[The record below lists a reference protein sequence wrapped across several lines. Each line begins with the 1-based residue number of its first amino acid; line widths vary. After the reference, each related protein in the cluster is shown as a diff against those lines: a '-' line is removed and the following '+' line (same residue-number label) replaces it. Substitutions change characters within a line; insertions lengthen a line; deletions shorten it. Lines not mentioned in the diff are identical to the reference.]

1 MSSSAHDL
9 LSFSVF
15 SLFPLPL
22 LQVKSN
28 AVRALGNLLHFLSVS
43 QLTRPGFQRP
53 LEEAVSALVTT
64 VQSEATMKV
73 RWNACYALGNAFR
86 NPALPLDSAS
96 WSGDAFSALCCV
108 VTSCQNFKVRIKS
121 AAALSVPACRHC
133 YGDAERFGHVWRSL
147 AAALEHSEETQDF
160 LEYRYCSSLRHT
172 LTHTLTHLLRLS
184 QSQDMPA
191 LGMSLVMEEGR
202 GFKEHLVK
210 YLRGE
215 GGMDGGRRGGG
226 GGTEGRERKGEERV
240 RTLGETLERL
250 RSLCVDGEE
259 DGEEERS
266 ALVVV
271 AFLEDV
277 LRSCEELK

>member
-1 MSSSAHDL
+1 
-9 LSFSVF
+9 
-15 SLFPLPL
+15 
-22 LQVKSN
+22 
-28 AVRALGNLLHFLSVS
+28 
-43 QLTRPGFQRP
+43 
-53 LEEAVSALVTT
+53 
-64 VQSEATMKV
+64 MKV

-133 YGDAERFGHVWRSL
+133 YGNAERFGCVWRSL
-147 AAALEHSEETQDF
+147 AVALEHSEETQDF
-160 LEYRYCSSLRHT
+160 LEYRYCFSLRHT

-191 LGMSLVMEEGR
+191 LGMSLVTEEGR

-215 GGMDGGRRGGG
+215 GGMEGGRGGG
-226 GGTEGRERKGEERV
+226 GGTEVGGETEGGRGETEGERERKGEERV

-250 RSLCVDGEE
+250 RGLCVDGEGE
-259 DGEEERS
+259 GDEGRDGGEERS

-277 LRSCEELK
+277 LRSCEELKVSPSD

>member
-1 MSSSAHDL
+1 M
-9 LSFSVF
+9 
-15 SLFPLPL
+15 
-22 LQVKSN
+22 
-28 AVRALGNLLHFLSVS
+28 
-43 QLTRPGFQRP
+43 
-53 LEEAVSALVTT
+53 
-64 VQSEATMKV
+64 
-73 RWNACYALGNAFR
+73 
-86 NPALPLDSAS
+86 
-96 WSGDAFSALCCV
+96 
-108 VTSCQNFKVRIKS
+108 RIKS
-121 AAALSVPACRHC
+121 AAALSVPTSRHC
-133 YGDAERFGHVWRSL
+133 YGDAERFGRVWRSL

-215 GGMDGGRRGGG
+215 GGTDGGRGGG
-226 GGTEGRERKGEERV
+226 GGTEVGSGETEGERERKGEERV

-259 DGEEERS
+259 EGDEEEKS
-266 ALVVV
+266 ALVVVV

-277 LRSCEELK
+277 LRSCEELKVSPSD